1 MPTARVLL
9 AALAL
14 LVMLLLPSCNS
25 SSPTEPPSPTPA
37 CSFQLTAP
45 ADALPPDGGQLTM
58 TITTQAS
65 CGWTVRPG
73 HDWITVAS
81 NPAGTGSGTSVLAI
95 AANSATAL
103 REGTVTVETQ
113 TLRVVQRGRAAA
125 CTYAVSS
132 EGDRFGPDGGSRR
145 FTVTTAPE
153 CGWTAV
159 ATESWVTLDRTSGTG
174 TAEITYTVA
183 PFAGTNERA
192 ASIRVNDRTLS
203 IRQDPVRTEC
213 SYSVE
218 PAQFDPHWHG
228 LQNAEVRLTTA
239 AGCRWTVRSTAG
251 WLTFDGPGEREG
263 TDVVRFSTGTYLEDA
278 TRRAPLEFRWDTPTA
293 GQNVWVEQ
301 GGCRY
306 GMDQEPRTYPAA
318 GASNEQVT
326 VVTQA
331 VSPSCATPCPWTA
344 TSSVSWITITSSM
357 PRAGDDVFRYS
368 VLANPNPGTTRQG
381 QITMRDRVLVITQN

>member
-1 MPTARVLL
+1 MPIARVLL

-25 SSPTEPPSPTPA
+25 SSPTEPPSPSPA
-37 CSFQLTAP
+37 CSFQVTAP
-45 ADALPPDGGQLTM
+45 ADALPPEGGTLTL
-58 TITTQAS
+58 TITTAAS

-81 NPAGTGSGTSVLAI
+81 NATGTGSGTSVLSV
-95 AANSATAL
+95 AANGATAL

-113 TLRVVQRGRAAA
+113 TLRLTQRGRIAA

-153 CGWTAV
+153 CGWSAV
-159 ATESWVTLDRTSGTG
+159 STESWVTLDRTSGTG

-183 PFAGTNERA
+183 PFTGDNERA

-203 IRQDPVRTEC
+203 IRQDPVRLEC

-218 PAQFDPHWHG
+218 PTQFDPHWHG
-228 LQNAEVRLTTA
+228 LQNAEVRLTTT

-251 WLTFDGPGEREG
+251 WLTFDGPAERDG
-263 TDVVRFSTGTYLEDA
+263 SDVVRFSTGIYLEDS

-306 GMDQEPRTYPAA
+306 GMDHDTRNYGPAA
-318 GASNEQVT
+318 VLNEPVT
-326 VVTQA
+326 VVTQP
-331 VSPSCATPCPWTA
+331 VSPSCAQGCPWTA
-344 TSSVSWITITSSM
+344 TSDVSWITITSSM

-381 QITMRDRVLVITQN
+381 RITMREIVLVINQN